1 MPLIEAYYQRHTPDL
16 KVLAINYDEPPGAVQ
31 LYVEELGLTFDILL
45 DEGGKVSELYRVRA
59 FPSTFFVDEQGVIRY
74 LHLGELQEKQ
84 LAGYLEQIGV
94 NQ

>member
-1 MPLIEAYYQRHTPDL
+1 
-16 KVLAINYDEPPGAVQ
+16 
-31 LYVEELGLTFDILL
+31 LL

-94 NQ
+94 NK